1 MPQPDH
7 LTEEQIAQYYAH
19 TLAPAQLLAVDDH
32 LAHCE
37 ECRDLLYHSANADSQ
52 IRALRADLAVK
63 SPARQF
69 PFWIAAAA
77 LVLLAMGVV
86 LWERKPVQVAQAP
99 ASTEVPLT
107 AEQAALVNAH
117 KLERAPILDR
127 LTAQRGVLLGPEPQ
141 TKGFAVTQP
150 VGTAVVTDRPTF
162 QWTGDTGTYIV
173 AVFDEGFNEVLES
186 PAITGNEWQPDKP
199 LGRDRI
205 YYWQV
210 STTIGGKP
218 VHAPTPPAPEARFQ
232 VVSQSSADGIDSA
245 RRDHPNNH
253 TLLATLYAKAG
264 ALLDLNRELDLL
276 AAQDPA
282 TASAL
287 RQSLK

>member
-1 MPQPDH
+1 MTQPDH
-7 LTEEQIAQYYAH
+7 LTDEQIAHYHAR

-37 ECRDLLYHSANADSQ
+37 ECRDLLYHAADAGSQ
-52 IRALRADLAVK
+52 IRELQADLAVK

-69 PFWIAAAA
+69 PFWLAAAA
-77 LVLLAMGVV
+77 AVLLAVGFF
-86 LWERKPVQVAQAP
+86 LSPRKPLEVAQKPAP
-99 ASTEVPLT
+99 AEAPLT
-107 AEQAALVNAH
+107 AEQSALLEAH

-141 TKGFAVTQP
+141 QKGFAVTQP
-150 VGTAVVTDRPTF
+150 VGTTVVTDRPTF
-162 QWTGDTGTYIV
+162 QWTGDSEKYIV
-173 AVFDEGFNEVLES
+173 AVFDEGFNKVLES
-186 PAITGNEWQPDKP
+186 PAIIGNQWQPDKP
-199 LGRDRI
+199 LTRDRI

-210 STTIGGKP
+210 STTIAGKP

-232 VVSQSSADGIDSA
+232 VVAQATADGINSA

-253 TLLATLYAKAG
+253 TLLAALYAKAG
-264 ALLDLNRELDLL
+264 ALLDMNRELDLL
-276 AAQDPA
+276 TAQDPA
-282 TASAL
+282 AASAL